1 MIKTCGNGTVIAKWL
16 KVNFNIFLC
25 SKQLSMASGKSTR
38 EYLTIRRN
46 LSLIVENLAAT
57 VDPARLAL
65 KLLEVHLI
73 TDDVADRANVIR
85 IPTRDRI
92 QPIVMAIE
100 AQIQLDVST
109 FQVLIG
115 VLQTFNLR
123 LAERLKKFYS
133 KLRIRFLYN

>member
-1 MIKTCGNGTVIAKWL
+1 
-16 KVNFNIFLC
+16 
-25 SKQLSMASGKSTR
+25 MASGKSTR

-46 LSLIVENLAAT
+46 LSLIVDNLAAT

-73 TDDVADRANVIR
+73 TDDVADRANVTR

-92 QPIVMAIE
+92 LPIVMAIE

-115 VLQTFNLR
+115 VLQTVNLR

>member
-1 MIKTCGNGTVIAKWL
+1 
-16 KVNFNIFLC
+16 
-25 SKQLSMASGKSTR
+25 MASGKSTR
-38 EYLTIRRN
+38 EYLTIQRN
-46 LSLIVENLAAT
+46 LSLIVDNLAAT
-57 VDPARLAL
+57 VDPTRLAL

-73 TDDVADRANVIR
+73 TDDVTDRANVTR

-92 QPIVMAIE
+92 LPIVMAIE

-123 LAERLKKFYS
+123 LAEKLKKFYS